1 MILLLHGMLL
11 INSSNNLSMKYIK
24 ILIIASVSVF
34 LISAAL
40 KLPVTNSCKQN
51 KCLSGDGSDFN
62 FFVLGDWGRQGTIDQ
77 QAVAD
82 QMMLQSEKLHPDFIM
97 TVGDNFYEDGVNDIQ
112 DDHWKRSF
120 SDVYKK
126 LTTDYDWFIALGN
139 HDYRGKP
146 EAEMAY
152 HSVNP
157 HWNLPDRYYSI
168 VVETKDHQKVRLVFI
183 DTSPLYNDYYTK
195 NEMPEIKTQDSAKQ
209 YKWID
214 STLANAKEPWKF
226 VIGHHPV
233 FSGSSHGNTVEL
245 VNRLKPLL
253 DKYKVQAYICG
264 HDHDLQHIKPDGSY
278 VDYFISGSGSEG
290 KEAGRMEGS
299 KFTSNSLGFID
310 LKIKGD
316 SLFVNYIDKDGG
328 VIYQYSKSR

>member
-1 MILLLHGMLL
+1 
-11 INSSNNLSMKYIK
+11 MKYIK
-24 ILIIASVSVF
+24 LLIIASISVF

-40 KLPVTNSCKQN
+40 KLPVTHKVKQN
-51 KCLSGDGSDFN
+51 KYSPSEESDFN

-77 QAVAD
+77 QAVAN
-82 QMMLQSEKLHPDFIM
+82 QMILQSKKMHPNFIM

-112 DDHWKRSF
+112 DDHWKKSF
-120 SDVYKK
+120 SDVYKN
-126 LTTDYDWFIALGN
+126 LTTDYDWFITLGN

-146 EAEMAY
+146 EAQMAY

-183 DTSPLYNDYYTK
+183 DTSPLYNDYYSK
-195 NEMPEIKTQDSAKQ
+195 KEMPEIKTQDSAKQ

-233 FSGSSHGNTVEL
+233 FSGSPTHGNTVEL

-264 HDHDLQHIKPDGSY
+264 HDHDLQHIKPNGSY

-290 KEAGRMEGS
+290 REAGTMEGS
-299 KFTSNSLGFID
+299 KFASNSLGFID

-316 SLFVNYIDKDGG
+316 SLFVNYIDKDGN
-328 VIYQYSKSR
+328 VIYQYSKNR